1 MLPPDPFIECDETWV
16 RFEWPAFRVL
26 TAEKQ
31 RLRVNCE
38 VYHGAFDVCFEVV
51 EVDDGGNRQV
61 MVEFS
66 LSLDSLERM
75 VKIARIQSMEKK

>member
-51 EVDDGGNRQV
+51 MTCAVPPTIDRC
-61 MVEFS
+61 
-66 LSLDSLERM
+66 RM
-75 VKIARIQSMEKK
+75 